1 MASIW
6 SIDGNDIYID
16 NFSEKSVG
24 QVAEINP
31 INSTSSTFHTLFE
44 PTNVVNTSGTVIGE
58 SVADAIR
65 DLKGQVVS
73 LISDL
78 VPGGFSVLVSDVQVN
93 RITAFGQTVDGGFPF
108 DAPIYK
114 ISLTLR
120 PQ

>member
-16 NFSEKSVG
+16 SFTEKSAG

-31 INSTSSTFHTLFE
+31 INSTSSTFHALFE
-44 PTNVVNTSGTVIGE
+44 PSNFINAGGTVIGE
-58 SVADAIR
+58 SVANAIR
-65 DLKGQVVS
+65 GLKGQVVS
-73 LISDL
+73 MVSDL
-78 VPGGFSVLVSDVQVN
+78 VPGGFSVLVNEVGIN
-93 RITAFGQTVDGGFPF
+93 RVISYGQTVDDSFPF

-120 PQ
+120 AQ